1 MTNTTDV
8 TNFLSTWADAERN
21 RDTDFLDAHLTEDFV
36 GVGPLGFALPKPA
49 WIARH
54 RGDDLRYQTF
64 DLDEIDVRRHGPVA
78 IVSARQDAIGTFQ
91 GNPVPQVLR
100 DTFVLIAD
108 DDTWKLATLHMSFIA
123 GTPGAPPI
131 PGMPHADERASR

>member
-1 MTNTTDV
+1 V
-8 TNFLSTWADAERN
+8 
-21 RDTDFLDAHLTEDFV
+21 
-36 GVGPLGFALPKPA
+36 
-49 WIARH
+49 
-54 RGDDLRYQTF
+54 
-64 DLDEIDVRRHGPVA
+64 

-100 DTFVLIAD
+100 DTFVLLAD

-131 PGMPHADERASR
+131 TTMSSRGSIRPYGDSTDTQGAENAHHHQ